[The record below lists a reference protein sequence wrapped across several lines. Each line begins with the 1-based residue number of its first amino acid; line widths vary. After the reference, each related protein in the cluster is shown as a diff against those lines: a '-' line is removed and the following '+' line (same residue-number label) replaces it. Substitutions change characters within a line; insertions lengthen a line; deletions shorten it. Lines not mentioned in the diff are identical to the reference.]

1 LLPQAGIAVGMAL
14 VASNKFPDYQ
24 QFLLSVVISTTI
36 FFEILGPI
44 VTRYALKQA
53 QNSNELSIN
62 KIKAE

>member
-1 LLPQAGIAVGMAL
+1 MLPQAGIADGMAL

-24 QFLLSVVISTTI
+24 QLLLSVVISTTI